1 MKRIMRLLKSD
12 SGSAL
17 VYALLSLSL
26 LIIAG
31 VSAIRTGNTDV
42 EISTNHHFHTIAFYT
57 AETATS
63 FVAGNPSLYH
73 IDNITLNQGLTFPDV
88 ADATA
93 RQQLNTNQS
102 FNGNVVYIGSGATPR
117 GSGYSAGQFRSHR
130 YRITATGFGPR
141 DSESNLEAGFYRIG
155 F

>member
-1 MKRIMRLLKSD
+1 MKRIMRLLKSE

-17 VYALLSLSL
+17 VYVLLFLSIL
-26 LIIAG
+26 SIAG

-57 AETATS
+57 AETAIS
-63 FVAGNPSLYH
+63 FVAGNPTLYH
-73 IDNITLNQGLTFPDV
+73 TDNTTLNQGLTFPDV

-93 RQQLNTNQS
+93 RQQLNTNQF
-102 FNGNVVYIGSGATPR
+102 FNGNVVYLGSGAPPR
-117 GSGYSAGQFRSHR
+117 GSGYAAGQFRSHR

-141 DSESNLEAGFYRIG
+141 DSESNLEVGFYRIG